1 MVGSAAMG
9 TVAGA
14 VSMGSSAEENNAGM
28 AGMAARPA
36 ATGWGNEAWVSA
48 NATSAVDCEMPIA
61 PIIGGLGLVVEAGR
75 ARG

>member
-1 MVGSAAMG
+1 MG
-9 TVAGA
+9 TVVGA
-14 VSMGSSAEENNAGM
+14 VAIGRWAEEINALK
-28 AGMAARPA
+28 AGVAAGPA
-36 ATGWGNEAWVSA
+36 AIGMGNEAWVSA